1 MNLIFAIHTICK
13 MMIVSAIYVLIE
25 KTVRGAMMKIISL
38 LKLLLIGYG
47 FVFIIGYLI
56 EIFLETIRLSLKE
69 N

>member
-1 MNLIFAIHTICK
+1 